1 MATITVG
8 ATAGKLDLTVRRGD
22 TIGPVDLDWGAT
34 VDLSDRTWDAQVRAT
49 LDEPTAITATF
60 EVDDSDAATG
70 LLVLTLPASESAA
83 LATVNGRATYYW
95 DLQATS
101 IADPEDVFTW
111 MAGKVKVTGDVTV
124 VAP

>member
-8 ATAGKLDLTVRRGD
+8 ATAGKLDLSVRRGD
-22 TIGPVDLDWGAT
+22 TIGPVDLDWGGT
-34 VDLSDRTWDAQVRAT
+34 DLSDRTWDAQVRST
-49 LDEPTAITATF
+49 LDEPTAVTATF
-60 EVDDSDAATG
+60 DIDDTDGATG
-70 LLVLTLPASESAA
+70 LLVLTLPASESAN
-83 LATVNGRATYYW
+83 LATVAGRATYYW

-111 MAGKVKVTGDVTV
+111 LAGKIKVTGDVTV